1 MFLEDLSV
9 GQIFRTGTAPVELE
23 RSKAFAAEF
32 DPQPFHLDEAAAGA
46 SIFGGLVASGWH
58 TAALTMRLI
67 VDSDFKI
74 SGGLVGAGVEQIRWP
89 RPVRPGDTLRVE
101 SEVLEVRPSRSR
113 PDRGIVRVRVT
124 TLNQDGDAV
133 MEQITSMIV
142 PRQPGREAGS
152 SGE

>member
-1 MFLEDLSV
+1 MFLEDLTV

-23 RSKAFAAEF
+23 RSKAFGAEF
-32 DPQPFHLDEAAAGA
+32 DPQPFHLD
-46 SIFGGLVASGWH
+46 WH
-58 TAALTMRLI
+58 TAALTMRL
-67 VDSDFKI
+67 VVNSDFKI

-89 RPVRPGDTLRVE
+89 RPVRPGDILRVE

-113 PDRGIVRVRVT
+113 PDRGIVRVRMT

-133 MEQITSMIV
+133 MEQIASLIV
-142 PRQPGREAGS
+142 PREPGRAAGS